1 MTNEIL
7 KNKIEDFINAKPS
20 VIDVIG
26 YGSAVKTQTNSTDKI
41 KKQIDIIAMV
51 DDAVNWHLENNSLN
65 PHEYNLLAKYL
76 IAKLMHLGTDAEY
89 ISNISYEDNYFKIG
103 IIGKDDFLC
112 DLYNWSNFF
121 MAGRMQ
127 KPIMILSDDK
137 NLTNAIY
144 TNRLNALRTS
154 LILAYQKRITEEELY
169 KIICSLSY
177 LGDIRMS
184 FKMENP
190 HKINNIVFGE
200 FFEFQ
205 KIYGEVNE
213 DLFTIKNGYV
223 KANISKLLN
232 EIPNL
237 PSELLA
243 YIIKNKVD
251 IDNIN
256 NKNDLAKLKTII
268 IRYLKSINFKSSVSE
283 TFKSA
288 AINNF
293 DSSKEYLK
301 AKRKK
306 YLLNK

>member
-1 MTNEIL
+1 
-7 KNKIEDFINAKPS
+7 
-20 VIDVIG
+20 
-26 YGSAVKTQTNSTDKI
+26 
-41 KKQIDIIAMV
+41 
-51 DDAVNWHLENNSLN
+51 
-65 PHEYNLLAKYL
+65 
-76 IAKLMHLGTDAEY
+76 
-89 ISNISYEDNYFKIG
+89 
-103 IIGKDDFLC
+103 
-112 DLYNWSNFF
+112 

-127 KPIMILSDDK
+127 KPIMILSNDK

-144 TNRLNALRTS
+144 SNRLNALRTS
-154 LILAYQKRITEEELY
+154 LLLAYQKRITEEELY

-190 HKINNIVFGE
+190 HKVNNIVLGE
-200 FFEFQ
+200 FIEFQ

-213 DLFTIKNGYV
+213 DLFNIKNGYV
-223 KANISKLLN
+223 KTNITKLLS
-232 EIPNL
+232 EIPYL

-243 YIIKNKVD
+243 YIIKNNVD

-293 DSSKEYLK
+293 DSSKEYIK

-306 YLLNK
+306 YLMNK